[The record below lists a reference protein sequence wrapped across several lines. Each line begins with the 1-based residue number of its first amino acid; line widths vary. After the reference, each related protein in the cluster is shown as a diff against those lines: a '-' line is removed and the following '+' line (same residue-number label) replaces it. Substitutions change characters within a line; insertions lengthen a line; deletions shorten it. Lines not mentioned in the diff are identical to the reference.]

1 MTLEHMRW
9 NALAMFQEK
18 GRCASNA
25 SARYIITEMDLTESA
40 ISIGVQFGSWTVMD
54 EGTLKGRNRY
64 YLCRCACETE
74 RLVKYEDMAKLPG
87 RSYACIREQRKK
99 AVAELARARIAVS
112 EIGKSFGAWTALA
125 LDEIPRPS
133 RQEKLGS

>member
-9 NALAMFQEK
+9 
-18 GRCASNA
+18 
-25 SARYIITEMDLTESA
+25 
-40 ISIGVQFGSWTVMD
+40 
-54 EGTLKGRNRY
+54 
-64 YLCRCACETE
+64 
-74 RLVKYEDMAKLPG
+74 
-87 RSYACIREQRKK
+87 K
-99 AVAELARARIAVS
+99 AVAELARVRIAVS